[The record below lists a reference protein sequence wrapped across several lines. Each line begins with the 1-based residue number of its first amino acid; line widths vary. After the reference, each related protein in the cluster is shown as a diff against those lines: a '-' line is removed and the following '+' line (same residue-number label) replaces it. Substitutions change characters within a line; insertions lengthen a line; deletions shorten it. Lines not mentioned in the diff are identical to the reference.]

1 MGEVYLAQH
10 PRLPRRDALKL
21 LARDVS
27 ADPSFRER
35 LLREA
40 DLASTLWHPH
50 VVGVHDRGEYQG
62 QLWIAMDFVDGRAD
76 QYSLAATGYHLLT
89 GTPLFPRSNPAV
101 VISHH
106 RNTAPPALADTRP
119 ELSALDPVLAAAL
132 AKNSDDRFPRCSDFA
147 RTLAEQTHSAGAPT
161 PAASTTP
168 APVSRSA
175 ASTSEPPAAAMPKP
189 AETQGRDS
197 RRLPLVAAAADDTGG
212 TPVRVDGEM
221 IDRPRLELAHR
232 ILASAAVHQHY

>member
-1 MGEVYLAQH
+1 MSNKRRRQLAEDARRVGCLVRSTDLAQH

-106 RNTAPPALADTRP
+106 LNTAPPALAGTRP

-132 AKNSDDRFPRCSDFA
+132 AKNPDDRFPRCSDFA
-147 RTLAEQTHSAGAPT
+147 RALAEQTHSAGAPT

-175 ASTSEPPAAAMPKP
+175 ASTSEPRQPPCRNQPRRRAVTAAGCRWSPPRPTTPAAPRCVS
-189 AETQGRDS
+189 TGR
-197 RRLPLVAAAADDTGG
+197 
-212 TPVRVDGEM
+212 
-221 IDRPRLELAHR
+221 
-232 ILASAAVHQHY
+232 